1 MQPVEP
7 DELRVDR
14 TALEVGSL
22 DDEDPVVEYWLAA
35 SVEDRLRYLELLRR
49 LNYGRRAAGRL
60 QRVLSVTRF

>member
-35 SVEDRLRYLELLRR
+35 SVEDRLRYIELLRR